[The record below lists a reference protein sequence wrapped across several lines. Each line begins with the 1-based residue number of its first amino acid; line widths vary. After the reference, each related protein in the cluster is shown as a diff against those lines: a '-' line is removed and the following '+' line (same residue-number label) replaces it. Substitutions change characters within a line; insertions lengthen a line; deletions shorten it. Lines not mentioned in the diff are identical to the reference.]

1 MGSLMT
7 FHEWAVFAL
16 MSLVAVVILMAF
28 LPRVPREDRPYL
40 WSCLWAHLISSV
52 VLIWLTYDVLGGG
65 DIEKYYF
72 YGDRL
77 AEYLWRDPWH
87 WGPEYMR
94 LILQQEV
101 WLPMDIFGHEGS
113 STTSMIGMC
122 AFLMAATGSSQLG
135 TGAFFSV
142 LAFSGQATMYVA
154 FRGLFPER
162 YRTRLVVAILLVP
175 SAVFWTSGVV
185 KEAVAIAGLGWM
197 VWGLYSWQVHRKWQW
212 GLVAGGVG
220 WVMVAV
226 SKSYVLFPFVIAA
239 GVWWFWQRSLAV
251 KGSVAVAAKPL
262 YILGAAV
269 VAVVAMVGLGA
280 LFPQYSLGS
289 LAEET
294 AELQYQGQRVEGGSS
309 YAIGNPDETSLTGQL
324 AFAPVAM
331 TASLFRPFV
340 WEAHNAVAVINGL
353 EMAVILWCWL
363 VIWWRRGIAGTWR
376 LVTKSPPLMFCLVF
390 VLLFSLGVGLATTNL
405 GTLSRY
411 RVPMMPMYALLLVML
426 YPPKKARS

>member
-1 MGSLMT
+1 MDALMT
-7 FHEWAVFAL
+7 FHEWSVFVL
-16 MSLVAVVILMAF
+16 VSLGAVAVLMGCQT
-28 LPRVPREDRPYL
+28 RIPREDRPYL
-40 WSCLWAHLISSV
+40 WTCLVAHLISSV

-65 DIEKYYF
+65 DIEKYYY

-87 WGPEYMR
+87 WGPEFIG
-94 LILQQEV
+94 LILQDQDV
-101 WLPMDIFGHEGS
+101 RLPMDIFGHVGS

-122 AFLMAATGSSQLG
+122 AFLMAATGSSELG

-142 LAFSGQATMYVA
+142 LAFSGQAAMYVA
-154 FRGLFPER
+154 FRGYFSGR

-197 VWGLYSWQVHRKWQW
+197 VWAFYRWQVRGRWKSA
-212 GLVAGGVG
+212 VVVGGMG
-220 WVMVAV
+220 TVMVAV
-226 SKSYVLFPFVIAA
+226 AKSYVLFPFAIAA

-262 YILGAAV
+262 YLVGAAV
-269 VAVVAMVGLGA
+269 MAVVAMVGLGA
-280 LFPQYSLGS
+280 LFPQYSLDS

-309 YAIGNPDETSLTGQL
+309 YAIGNPDETSLGGQL
-324 AFAPVAM
+324 AFAPVAL

-340 WEAHNAVAVINGL
+340 WEAHNAVALINGV
-353 EMAVILWCWL
+353 EMAIILWCWVFIL
-363 VIWWRRGIAGTWR
+363 WRRGLHGTWR
-376 LVTKSPPLMFCLVF
+376 AVSQSPPLMFCLVF
-390 VLLFSLGVGLATTNL
+390 VLLFGLGVGLATTNL

-411 RVPMMPMYALLLVML
+411 RVPMMPMYALILMML
-426 YPPKKARS
+426 YPRKR